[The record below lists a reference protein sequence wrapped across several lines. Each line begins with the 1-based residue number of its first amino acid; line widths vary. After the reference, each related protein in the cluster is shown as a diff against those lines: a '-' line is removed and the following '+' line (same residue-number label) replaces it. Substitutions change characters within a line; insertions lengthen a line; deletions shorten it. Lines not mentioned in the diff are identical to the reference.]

1 MSKMILQWVILC
13 KIDTFCY
20 ETGER
25 ICEGDKMLY
34 IPGSKIINLNAILKI
49 AKHTPPFACE
59 NTAITG
65 FKC

>member
-34 IPGSKIINLNAILKI
+34 IQGSKNNKSKCYSKNSKAYV
-49 AKHTPPFACE
+49 FACE